1 LARATYGK
9 HGLGETMKVKLKDGK
24 MNKYNGLF
32 RNQVKALNR
41 GEVVEVDDIP
51 LDAKPFLVEV
61 GKESKQKTKTV
72 KGDK

>member
-1 LARATYGK
+1 
-9 HGLGETMKVKLKDGK
+9 MKVKLKDGK

-72 KGDK
+72 KGEK